1 MSDEPIGPGIS
12 GKTTC
17 RVCGYRYY
25 PSVEVHG
32 HHAAPAAAPAPR
44 DAAFQRLWTKYAA
57 LPEYDKAEW
66 TAAFNEIWSGG
77 PPTPAMIAAALDG
90 LKIAHQVVE
99 DCWYSCPKARDA
111 DGDSE
116 CCNDAISDG
125 ACNCGADAHNAK
137 VEALRAALT
146 AQSLPTEQQ
155 PAREAQPEPD

>member
-1 MSDEPIGPGIS
+1 M
-12 GKTTC
+12 
-17 RVCGYRYY
+17 
-25 PSVEVHG
+25 PS
-32 HHAAPAAAPAPR
+32 AAPGAPALRQKDERTLLLEHVVSRATSVLYAAPELREMHEVRLAEALGELQAFDRAAPVVPG
-44 DAAFQRLWTKYAA
+44 A
-57 LPEYDKAEW
+57 
-66 TAAFNEIWSGG
+66 
-77 PPTPAMIAAALDG
+77 PTPAMIAAALDG